1 MKAKAEGGTDIP
13 GDETG
18 KVGWGQRVAAM
29 PKRSD
34 SVVGRKSLKILEEE
48 WT

>member
-18 KVGWGQRVAAM
+18 EAGWGRRLDAM
-29 PKRSD
+29 PGRLD
-34 SVVGRKSLKILEEE
+34 SVVGRKSLEILEEE
-48 WT
+48 